1 MPSVMVSCGEA
12 SGDLYAGALALELER
27 LAPGTRVYGL
37 GGGRL
42 HAAGAELIA
51 DYRGLAVTGLTEA
64 LRVLPRSF
72 RLLRDLGARMRT
84 DRPDVLV
91 AIDFPD
97 FNFRLAAA
105 ARSIGIPVVYYVSP
119 QLWAWRPGR
128 MRTLKKIASKMLVI
142 FPFEAAL
149 YEREGMP
156 VEFVGHP
163 LIDLIDIT
171 EPRDRFLRGRDLDP
185 AAPTVALLPGSRPNE
200 IQAILPGLAASAA
213 RIRQAVPRVQFVLAR
228 APGLADKLFHG
239 LTVIAGPVAIV
250 EGRTDDVLNAADVVL
265 TASGTATVQT
275 ALHERPMVIVYKL
288 SPLTYVLGRPFVKL
302 DTFGMANLVAG
313 RRVVPELIQGDFTP
327 ERVAAEAI
335 PLLTDPAKASAVRAA
350 LREVRAK
357 LGEPGASRRA
367 AEAVLSVARQGTKN
381 EGRRTKNEGRRT

>member
-1 MPSVMVSCGEA
+1 M
-12 SGDLYAGALALELER
+12 
-27 LAPGTRVYGL
+27 
-37 GGGRL
+37 
-42 HAAGAELIA
+42 
-51 DYRGLAVTGLTEA
+51 
-64 LRVLPRSF
+64 LPKSF

-97 FNFRLAAA
+97 FNFRLAAD
-105 ARSIGIPVVYYVSP
+105 ARSLGIPVVYYVSP

-142 FPFEAAL
+142 FPFEAPL
-149 YEREGMP
+149 YEREGVP

-163 LIDLIDIT
+163 LIDLIEIT
-171 EPRDRFLRGRDLDP
+171 EPRDRFLRARDLDP

-200 IQAILPGLAASAA
+200 VHAILPGLAASAA

-228 APGLADKLFHG
+228 APKLSDNLFQGLAAA
-239 LTVIAGPVAIV
+239 AGPVTIV

-288 SPLTYVLGRPFVKL
+288 SPLTYALGRPFVKL

-335 PLLTDPAKASAVRAA
+335 PLLTDPARASAMRAA
-350 LREVRAK
+350 LREVREK

-367 AEAVLSVARQGTKN
+367 AEAVLTVARRD
-381 EGRRTKNEGRRT
+381 E

>member
-1 MPSVMVSCGEA
+1 
-12 SGDLYAGALALELER
+12 L
-27 LAPGTRVYGL
+27 T
-37 GGGRL
+37 
-42 HAAGAELIA
+42 A

-64 LRVLPRSF
+64 IGKLPQSFATLRRLVEFARS
-72 RLLRDLGARMRT
+72 T
-84 DRPDVLV
+84 RPDALV

-97 FNFRLAAA
+97 FNFRLAAD
-105 ARSIGIPVVYYVSP
+105 ARSLGIPVVYYVSP

-142 FPFEAAL
+142 FPFEAPL
-149 YEREGMP
+149 YEREGVP

-163 LIDLIDIT
+163 LIDLIEIT
-171 EPRDRFLRGRDLDP
+171 EPRDRFLRARDLDP

-200 IQAILPGLAASAA
+200 VHAILPGLAASAA
-213 RIRQAVPRVQFVLAR
+213 LIRRAVPKVQFVLAR
-228 APGLADKLFHG
+228 APKLSDNLFHG
-239 LTVIAGPVAIV
+239 VAAAAGPVTMV

-288 SPLTYVLGRPFVKL
+288 SPLTYALGRPFVKL

-327 ERVAAEAI
+327 TRVAAEAI
-335 PLLTDPAKASAVRAA
+335 PLLTDPARASAMRAA
-350 LREVRAK
+350 LREVREK
-357 LGEPGASRRA
+357 LGQPGASRRA
-367 AEAVLSVARQGTKN
+367 AQAVLAATGTKDK
-381 EGRRTKNEGRRT
+381 GRRT

>member
-12 SGDLYAGALALELER
+12 SGDLYAGALALELDR
-27 LAPGTRVYGL
+27 LVPGTHVFGL
-37 GGGRL
+37 GGERL
-42 HAAGAELIA
+42 HAAGAELLA

-72 RLLRDLGARMRT
+72 RLLRVLGERMRAS
-84 DRPDVLV
+84 RPDVLV

-97 FNFRLAAA
+97 FNFRLASA
-105 ARSIGIPVVYYVSP
+105 ARSLGIPVVYYVSP

-128 MRTLKKIASKMLVI
+128 MRTLKKVASKVLVI
-142 FPFEAAL
+142 FPFEAPL
-149 YEREGMP
+149 YEREGVP

-163 LIDLIDIT
+163 LIDLIEIT
-171 EPRDRFLRGRDLDP
+171 ESRERFLQSRNLDP
-185 AAPTVALLPGSRPNE
+185 TAPTVALLPGSRPNE
-200 IQAILPGLAASAA
+200 VRAILPGLAGAAA
-213 RIRQAVPRVQFVLAR
+213 RIRAAVPRAQFVLAR
-228 APGLADKLFHG
+228 APKLSDSLFHG
-239 LTVIAGPVAIV
+239 LNSVAGPVTLV
-250 EGRTDDVLNAADVVL
+250 EGRTDDVLNASDLVL

-288 SPLTYVLGRPFVKL
+288 SPLTYALGRRFVKL

-313 RRVVPELIQGDFTP
+313 RRVVPELIQAEFTP

-335 PLLTDPAKASAVRAA
+335 PLLTEPARAAAMRAA
-350 LREVRAK
+350 LREVREK

-367 AEAVLSVARQGTKN
+367 AEAVLGVARRITN
-381 EGRRTKNEGRRT
+381 DE